1 MNNKLHRLENQVQ
14 TWNKLAIIV
23 PTISTIVL
31 GIAYISGKC
40 PVDQLF
46 FIACGLY
53 FFTAVIWWWWT
64 MKSIQLLASTLV
76 KAKDEIF
83 EVAVELKNIRKEII
97 LDRNN
102 DT

>member
-1 MNNKLHRLENQVQ
+1 MNNKLHRLEKQVQ

-64 MKSIQLLASTLV
+64 MKTIELLARTLG
-76 KAKDEIF
+76 KTKDSIV
-83 EVAVELKNIRKEII
+83 EVTDELKNIRKEII
-97 LDRNN
+97 LDRNK